1 MDNNTTIVISTT
13 VYKLCSLMVGV
24 FLAYMG
30 YKLFMSGI
38 WGNAGDLDS
47 KFGNFKIVLKH
58 AAPGTFFALFG
69 TVIIGLTIFQGLK
82 FESSQTTIPGKQFS
96 SIDAVVENLP
106 VLPDELPKGL
116 TKKKP
121 EEG

>member
-13 VYKLCSLMVGV
+13 VYKLCSLLVGV

-30 YKLFMSGI
+30 FKLFMSGI
-38 WGNAGDLDS
+38 WGNSGDLDS

-69 TVIIGLTIFQGLK
+69 TVVIGLTIFKGLN
-82 FESSQTTIPGKQFS
+82 FESSRTTTPGNQYISTVSKLP
-96 SIDAVVENLP
+96 NLP
-106 VLPDELPKGL
+106 DLPEELPKAL
-116 TKKKP
+116 PRKKS
-121 EEG
+121 EGE

>member
-13 VYKLCSLMVGV
+13 VYKLCSLLVGV

-30 YKLFMSGI
+30 FKLFMSGI

-69 TVIIGLTIFQGLK
+69 TVVIGLTIFKGLN
-82 FESSQTTIPGKQFS
+82 FESSQTTTPGNQYIS
-96 SIDAVVENLP
+96 AVSKLPNLP
-106 VLPDELPKGL
+106 NLPEELPKDL
-116 TKKKP
+116 PRKKS
-121 EEG
+121 EGE